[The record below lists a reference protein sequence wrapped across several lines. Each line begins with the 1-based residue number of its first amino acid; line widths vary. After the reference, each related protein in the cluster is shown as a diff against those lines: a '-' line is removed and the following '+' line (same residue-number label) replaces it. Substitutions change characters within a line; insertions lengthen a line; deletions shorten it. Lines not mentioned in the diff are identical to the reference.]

1 MKKIIF
7 VAQTLNR
14 GGAERVVSLLSQE
27 FERMGYEVKIVLF
40 DNKIQYE
47 YGGEIININTPASS
61 NYFVK
66 LSRIYQRVKRLKKI
80 FQNENPDYIFSF
92 MESCNFASIL
102 TGEKVV
108 VSIRNN
114 PNKKHNWYQKILI
127 KSLYKFKNV
136 KKIVAVSKEI
146 ENILNKNYS
155 LKNTTTIL
163 NSIII
168 DNDYVIREDLSKY
181 QPYIV
186 SVGRLNKQK
195 NFKMLIEAY
204 SQTTTQEKVKLLIV
218 GEGSERSSLKKLI
231 HDLKLENK
239 VLLIGQ
245 KDNVKDYYLQSEVY
259 ILSSSFEG
267 FPNVLVEALSNSCAC
282 IATNCPTGP
291 NEIITNETN
300 GLLVENENEEQM
312 SKAIDRL
319 YFDKKLQ
326 DKFRKNAQKSVKH
339 LKLGTIAKEWLEI
352 DQKTI

>member
-27 FERMGYEVKIVLF
+27 FERIGYTVKIVLF
-40 DNKIQYE
+40 NDKVQYE
-47 YGGEIININTPASS
+47 YGGEILNINTPASPS
-61 NYFVK
+61 YIVK
-66 LSRIYQRVKRLKKI
+66 LIRIYQRVKRLKKI
-80 FQNENPDYIFSF
+80 FENEKPDYIFSF

-102 TGEKVV
+102 TGKEVV

-136 KKIVAVSKEI
+136 KKIVTVSKEI
-146 ENILNKNYS
+146 ENILNKYYN

-163 NSIII
+163 NPIII
-168 DNDYVIREDLSKY
+168 DNTYKIKENLSTY

-186 SVGRLNKQK
+186 SVGRLNTQK
-195 NFKMLIEAY
+195 NFEMLIKAY
-204 SQTTTQEKVKLLIV
+204 SKTKTQEKAKLLIV
-218 GEGSERSSLKKLI
+218 GEGNERTKLEQLI
-231 HDLKLENK
+231 KSLKLENK

-245 KDNVKDYYLQSEVY
+245 KENIKDYYIQSDIY

-291 NEIITNETN
+291 NEIITNEEN
-300 GLLVENENEEQM
+300 GLLVENENEEAM

-319 YFDKKLQ
+319 YFDDELKKRFVSNTQ
-326 DKFRKNAQKSVKH
+326 TSIEH
-339 LKLGTIAKEWLEI
+339 LKLEQIAKKWLEI
-352 DQKTI
+352 

>member
-27 FERMGYEVKIVLF
+27 FERIGYDVKIALF
-40 DNKIQYE
+40 NDKIQYQ
-47 YGGEIININTPASS
+47 YGGEIININTPPSA
-61 NYFVK
+61 NYFIK
-66 LSRIYQRVKRLKKI
+66 LIRIYQRVKRLKKI
-80 FQNENPDYIFSF
+80 FRDERPDYIFSF

-102 TGEKVV
+102 TGEKVL

-127 KSLYKFKNV
+127 KFLYKFKNV
-136 KKIVAVSKEI
+136 KKVVAVSKEI
-146 ENILNKNYS
+146 ENILNKDYS

-163 NSIII
+163 NPIII
-168 DNDYVIREDLSKY
+168 DNTYKIQEDLSKY

-195 NFKMLIEAY
+195 NFEMLIEAY
-204 SQTTTQEKVKLLIV
+204 LKTKIQENAKLLIV
-218 GEGSERSSLKKLI
+218 GEGSQRIELEQLIKK
-231 HDLKLENK
+231 LKLEKK

-245 KDNVKDYYLQSEVY
+245 KENVKDYYLQSDMYV
-259 ILSSSFEG
+259 LSSSFEG

-291 NEIITNETN
+291 AEIITNEQN
-300 GLLVENENEEQM
+300 GLLVENENQDAM
-312 SKAIDRL
+312 NKAIDRL
-319 YFDKKLQ
+319 YLDEELKNSFKN
-326 DKFRKNAQKSVKH
+326 NAQKSIKH
-339 LKLGTIAKEWLEI
+339 LKLETIAKEWLSL
-352 DQKTI
+352 